1 MEMILFLDNLIKKRI
16 HNNFNLFNICY
27 YINRI
32 DYRCILS
39 DSKNPE
45 SEKIVRL

>member
-1 MEMILFLDNLIKKRI
+1 MEMILFLDNSLIKKI

-32 DYRCILS
+32 DYHLITA
-39 DSKNPE
+39 KQNPE
-45 SEKIVRL
+45 SKKIVRL